1 MEKELDMSEKPTL
14 EELRA
19 GLAAVAETSP
29 SGSRSVY
36 SQIVELLP
44 EIEMLK
50 SKHRTDAE
58 IVTELKKLG
67 LEISLGTFTQ
77 YRMKAIRM
85 RDGTKSLRK
94 SKMKANSSKT
104 VSSVV
109 LTPSETASR
118 PASGGKTSSALG
130 HKISDSDL

>member
-1 MEKELDMSEKPTL
+1 MNEKPTL

-19 GLAAVAETSP
+19 GLAAVAEQAPATP
-29 SGSRSVY
+29 RSVY

-44 EIEMLK
+44 EIEALK

-58 IVTELKKLG
+58 IVTELRKLG

-94 SKMKANSSKT
+94 PKVKANAPKPASN
-104 VSSVV
+104 VV
-109 LTPSETASR
+109 LTPSETAAR
-118 PASGGKTSSALG
+118 PASGGKPSSALG